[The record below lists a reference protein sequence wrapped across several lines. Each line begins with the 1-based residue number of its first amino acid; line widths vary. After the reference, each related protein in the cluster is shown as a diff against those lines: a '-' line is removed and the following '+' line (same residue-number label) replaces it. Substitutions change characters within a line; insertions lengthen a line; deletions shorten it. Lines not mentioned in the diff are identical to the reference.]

1 MADCSASAAR
11 PLLGSGITKAAIL
24 AASEEELMEALAAR
38 SLLYIAPGE
47 GIYKEELH
55 SPLPGKQQAAAS
67 RRRTALAGRIMRAD
81 RSRMSIGPADTPSA
95 GPSTCETP
103 TTTTLPAFEVPK
115 MGAMEDDERAQQVLP
130 GSASAYV
137 SVSASVVLRTVW
149 WWGILQW
156 VRSWTIRLSGGSLR
170 RRGVTGGV
178 PLWMASLISSLLVL
192 ALCPQE
198 PSAPTITELARA
210 GERILALQ
218 AMVDA
223 QRVASHAQ
231 AVSGA
236 VLLQMATEC
245 GEGRSHG

>member
-1 MADCSASAAR
+1 
-11 PLLGSGITKAAIL
+11 
-24 AASEEELMEALAAR
+24 MEALAAR
-38 SLLYIAPGE
+38 SLIYIAPGE

-156 VRSWTIRLSGGSLR
+156 VRSWTIRPSGGSLR

-178 PLWMASLISSLLVL
+178 PLWIWFWMASLIPHLSSLLFL
-192 ALCPQE
+192 ALCPQD
-198 PSAPTITELARA
+198 PSAPTITELRDKYVFN
-210 GERILALQ
+210 IL
-218 AMVDA
+218 V
-223 QRVASHAQ
+223 
-231 AVSGA
+231 
-236 VLLQMATEC
+236 
-245 GEGRSHG
+245 